1 MKLVDIEKLPI
12 TLVETLDSLPNAPG
26 FQTRVKKPY
35 ISIEDLENAPV
46 VDAIPYWRI
55 EEWNESKN
63 ADFKKDMGI
72 PDNKLLKLCLNNS
85 TYYTVEQ
92 LLKDWIEEQNGE

>member
-1 MKLVDIEKLPI
+1 MKLVDIEQLPI
-12 TLVETLDSLPNAPG
+12 TMVDTGVPVPNAPG
-26 FQTRVKKPY
+26 FLQRVKKPY

-46 VDAIPYWRI
+46 IDAIPYWRI

-72 PDNKLLKLCLNNS
+72 SDKFLQLHVCNS
-85 TYYTVEQ
+85 IYYTVEQ
-92 LLKDWIEEQNGE
+92 LLKDWVEEQNGE

>member
-12 TLVETLDSLPNAPG
+12 TMVDTGVPVPTAPG
-26 FQTRVKKPY
+26 FLQRVKKPY

-46 VDAIPYWRI
+46 IDAIPYWRI

-63 ADFKKDMGI
+63 ADFKKDLGI
-72 PDNKLLKLCLNNS
+72 SDKFLELHVCNS

-92 LLKDWIEEQNGE
+92 LLKDWVEEQNGE

>member
-12 TLVETLDSLPNAPG
+12 TLVETLGPLPNAPG

-35 ISIEDLENAPV
+35 ISLEDLENAPV
-46 VDAIPYWRI
+46 IDAIPYWKI

-72 PDNKLLKLCLNNS
+72 SDKFLQLHVCNS
-85 TYYTVEQ
+85 IYYTVEQ
-92 LLKDWIEEQNGE
+92 LLKDWVEEQNGD